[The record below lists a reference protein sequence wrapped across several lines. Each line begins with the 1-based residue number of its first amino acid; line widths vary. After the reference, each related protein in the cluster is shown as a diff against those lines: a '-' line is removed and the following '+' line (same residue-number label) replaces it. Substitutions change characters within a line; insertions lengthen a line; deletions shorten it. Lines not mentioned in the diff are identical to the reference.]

1 MRRTFIAAVIVMTAL
16 FIGCGSSHTAA
27 PSTTAAAPAT
37 AFFGPHG
44 FDLTAMDTS
53 VKACDDFYRFA
64 VGKWRETH
72 PLPAQYSR
80 YGRFE
85 ELAER
90 NRDVLHKILE
100 EDAAMTNAAPGSAEQ
115 KVGDFYSACMNE
127 TAIETAG
134 VTPIQP
140 ELDRINAVSDKSS
153 LLTELNH
160 LHTAGYAPLFR
171 VGGTNDQK
179 NSKMII
185 ASLGTGALGLPD
197 RDYYLRDD
205 DRFKTIRNQY
215 IDHVTKMLAL
225 SGENADQANSDAK
238 RILDLETKLA
248 SSQMTRVEQRVPE
261 NTYHPTPITALAS
274 MAPAVDWSTYLQNLG
289 ITTTSLNVSQ
299 PKYIQTV
306 SQLLNDVPLED
317 WKALLRWQVVDAAAA
332 TLSSAFVNEDFN
344 FSGKTLSGT
353 KEEEERW
360 KRCVR
365 PADASIGQ
373 LLGQEYVRRNFT
385 PEAKAKMSSLI
396 DNLVGA
402 LREDIPTLTWM
413 GPETKAAALVK
424 LNAFQRR
431 IGYPDKWRDYSALTI
446 SRASYASNA

>member
-1 MRRTFIAAVIVMTAL
+1 MRRTFIAAVIVLTA
-16 FIGCGSSHTAA
+16 FVIGCGSSNTAA
-27 PSTTAAAPAT
+27 PSAAAPVT
-37 AFFGPHG
+37 PFFGPHG
-44 FDLTAMDTS
+44 FDLAAMDTN

-90 NRDVLHKILE
+90 NREVLHKILE
-100 EDAAMTNAAPGSAEQ
+100 EDAANTKAAPGSAEQ
-115 KVGDFYSACMNE
+115 KVGDFYAACMNE
-127 TAIETAG
+127 TAVEAAG
-134 VTPIQP
+134 ISPIQP
-140 ELDRINAVSDKSS
+140 ELDRINGISDRAS
-153 LLTELNH
+153 LITELNR

-215 IDHVTKMLAL
+215 IDHVTKMLTL

-274 MAPAVDWSTYLQNLG
+274 MAPAVDW
-289 ITTTSLNVSQ
+289 
-299 PKYIQTV
+299 
-306 SQLLNDVPLED
+306 
-317 WKALLRWQVVDAAAA
+317 
-332 TLSSAFVNEDFN
+332 
-344 FSGKTLSGT
+344 
-353 KEEEERW
+353 
-360 KRCVR
+360 
-365 PADASIGQ
+365 
-373 LLGQEYVRRNFT
+373 
-385 PEAKAKMSSLI
+385 
-396 DNLVGA
+396 
-402 LREDIPTLTWM
+402 
-413 GPETKAAALVK
+413 
-424 LNAFQRR
+424 
-431 IGYPDKWRDYSALTI
+431 
-446 SRASYASNA
+446 